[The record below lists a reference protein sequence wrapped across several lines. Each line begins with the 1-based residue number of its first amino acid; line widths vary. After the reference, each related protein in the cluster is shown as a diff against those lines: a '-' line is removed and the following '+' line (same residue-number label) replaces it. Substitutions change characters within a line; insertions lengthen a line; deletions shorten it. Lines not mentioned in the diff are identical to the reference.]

1 MRSSLLDKLPDVL
14 DAAQKKNKINNILQE
29 LKNKGVIFP
38 EGKVWRM
45 SKPG

>member
-1 MRSSLLDKLPDVL
+1 MRNSLLDKLPDIL
-14 DAAQKKNKINNILQE
+14 DEAQKKNKIKNILQY